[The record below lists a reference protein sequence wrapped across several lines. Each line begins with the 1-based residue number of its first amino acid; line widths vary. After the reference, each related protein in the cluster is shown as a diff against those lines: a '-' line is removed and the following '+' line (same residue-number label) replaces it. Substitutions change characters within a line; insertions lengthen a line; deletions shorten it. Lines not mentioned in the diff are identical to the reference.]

1 MNNISKAMKV
11 VELVGGE
18 EATHALPVEKV
29 AVYSTLLANAGENVD
44 EQLCAAFFIRKDLMP
59 ATAND
64 DVTAFYADVKVAF
77 DDIDHEAPA
86 PVGVDA

>member
-29 AVYSTLLANAGENVD
+29 AVYSTLLANAGDSVD
-44 EQLCAAFFIRKDLMP
+44 EQCYAAFHIRRDLAP
-59 ATAND
+59 TTTNN
-64 DVTAFYADVKVAF
+64 DVTAFYADVQAAF
-77 DDIDHEAPA
+77 AAIDSQSGAF
-86 PVGVDA
+86 PV